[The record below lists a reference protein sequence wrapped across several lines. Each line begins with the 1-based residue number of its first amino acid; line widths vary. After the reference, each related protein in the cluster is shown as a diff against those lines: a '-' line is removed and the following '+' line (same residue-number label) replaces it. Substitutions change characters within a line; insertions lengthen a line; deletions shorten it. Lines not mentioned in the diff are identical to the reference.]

1 MDNLVC
7 RGNETSLSSC
17 AFRGWYNHDC
27 SSAEDAG
34 VVCQDVRLASITP
47 YVASG
52 VTQYIGGLLEI
63 YHNGE
68 WGTVCDDGW
77 SHGLDGVVVCKQLG
91 FTNVDSRFEL
101 ASYGA
106 GNGPIWMD
114 EVQCSGTEASLAAC
128 PFNGW
133 GNHDCGHSED
143 VSVQCVGTHYEFI
156 GLGDCTTSDANAYG
170 YQLYVV
176 KYYTDTTYLW
186 QTKAYCFA
194 VNGTKGLLRSD
205 FECPAHPP
213 PPPPLG
219 PNEHLGISN
228 ATSVEGYYLQSK
240 DVCIT
245 PITSTTECSQ
255 AAVALGLNATN
266 ADPYP
271 WSDVESEYSYY
282 SGNAPGYC
290 FVHSNVLYY
299 NDADFSDGTCGS
311 WSYLCLCKVPTSP
324 PPYDWSWML
333 QTSDEFQVRQ
343 CKLGAL
349 PS

>member
-1 MDNLVC
+1 MIAAQLKMQASFVKMCGWPALHPMWLRASHSTLVGSLKYTTMVNGGLFAMMDGAMDWMALW
-7 RGNETSLSSC
+7 C
-17 AFRGWYNHDC
+17 ASN
-27 SSAEDAG
+27 
-34 VVCQDVRLASITP
+34 LASQMWTP
-47 YVASG
+47 
-52 VTQYIGGLLEI
+52 
-63 YHNGE
+63 
-68 WGTVCDDGW
+68 
-77 SHGLDGVVVCKQLG
+77 
-91 FTNVDSRFEL
+91 
-101 ASYGA
+101 
-106 GNGPIWMD
+106 
-114 EVQCSGTEASLAAC
+114 
-128 PFNGW
+128 
-133 GNHDCGHSED
+133 
-143 VSVQCVGTHYEFI
+143 GTHYEFI